1 MMQNKVG
8 IAREEEGLSE
18 ALGSIGEIAGQL
30 ADVGAGGNRWYN
42 PGWHTALDLKH
53 LLTVSEAIALSARE
67 RKESRG
73 AHSRLDHPDKDTAW
87 STFNHVV
94 RKGPDGEMI
103 IERHDIPT
111 IRPELQD
118 ILEEE
123 G

>member
-1 MMQNKVG
+1 M
-8 IAREEEGLSE
+8 
-18 ALGSIGEIAGQL
+18 
-30 ADVGAGGNRWYN
+30 
-42 PGWHTALDLKH
+42 KH

-73 AHSRLDHPDKDTAW
+73 AHSRLDHPDKEKGW

-103 IERHDIPT
+103 IERQEIPPM
-111 IRPELQD
+111 RQELQD
-118 ILEEE
+118 IIEEE